1 MCLILFSYK
10 LHSNF
15 PLVVAANRDEFYQRP
30 TRAAHFWPEAPQLL
44 AGKDLAA
51 GGSWMGV
58 TRSGRFAAV
67 TNYRDPGQNEHYPRS
82 RGALVADY
90 LSGNWQA
97 QQYLDAIDKSYSDFS
112 GFNLLLGTTSQLF
125 YYSNQTRACMEL
137 SPGNYGLSNGRL
149 DEAWPK
155 VVEGKQQLDELLHRG
170 LDHEKIIKLLND
182 RSQAADS
189 QLPSTGVATHM
200 EKILSAKFIQTEG
213 YGTRSSTVIS
223 VDHRQQLNFS
233 EQAYDEN
240 GEAKN
245 YLSFKFQ
252 LPEPAPAGSKS
263 L

>member
-10 LHSNF
+10 FHSNF

-30 TRAAHFWPEAPQLL
+30 TQAAHFWPEAPQLL
-44 AGKDLAA
+44 AGKDLQA

-67 TNYRDPGQNEHYPRS
+67 TNYRDPGQNEHYPKS
-82 RGALVADY
+82 RGSLVADF

-97 QQYLDAIDKSYSDFS
+97 QQYLDTIDKSYSDFS

-125 YYSNQTRACMEL
+125 YYSNQTRACREL
-137 SPGNYGLSNGRL
+137 PPGNYGLSNGHL
-149 DEAWPK
+149 NEGWPK
-155 VVEGKQQLDELLHRG
+155 VVEGKKQLDELLQKD
-170 LDHEKIIKLLND
+170 LDHVKIIKLLND
-182 RSQAADS
+182 RTEAADS
-189 QLPSTGVATHM
+189 QLPNTGVAASM

-223 VDHRQQLNFS
+223 VDHQQQLNFT

-245 YLSFKFQ
+245 YSSYKMQ
-252 LPEPAPAGSKS
+252 LPHQEPAGSKS